1 MRMLRTERLSTANRT
16 SLEESQP
23 SDPLGIE
30 QTGISIRRL
39 HKRFQIKYADEVKWH
54 LRSKVALG

>member
-1 MRMLRTERLSTANRT
+1 MSVLRTEQLSTANRT

-23 SDPLGIE
+23 SAPLGIV
-30 QTGISIRRL
+30 QTGISIKRL
-39 HKRFQIKYADEVKWH
+39 HKRFQVKYADEVKWH